1 MMENTTIHNVEHR
14 DDEASRIGMWLFI
27 FSELL
32 FFGGL
37 FIVYSVYRFRNQEAF
52 HLAATELN
60 RTVGA
65 INTIILMF
73 SSMTLSMSITSMQQN
88 KKKLTLGL
96 LIFTGILGIIF
107 IVNKYFEWGVKFQHG
122 LYPGSEKLHELGYGD
137 TLFFGLYFAMTGLH
151 VLHLIIG
158 LILVSVMIGF
168 VMKDKIRADKFVQL
182 DNVGLYWHMVDIIWI
197 FLFPLFYLIT

>member
-1 MMENTTIHNVEHR
+1 MENTTVHNVEHR

-52 HLAATELN
+52 HLAAAELN
-60 RTVGA
+60 RTVGT

-73 SSMTLSMSITSMQQN
+73 SSMTLSMSVTSMRRN
-88 KKKLTLGL
+88 NKKLTLGL
-96 LIFTGILGIIF
+96 LITTAVLGIIF
-107 IVNKYFEWGVKFQHG
+107 IVNKYLEWGLKIQHG
-122 LYPGSEKLHELGYGD
+122 LYPGSERLHELGNGD

-151 VLHLIIG
+151 LLHLLIG
-158 LILVSVMIGF
+158 IILVSIMIAF

-182 DNVGLYWHMVDIIWI
+182 DNIGLYWHLVDIIWI

>member
-1 MMENTTIHNVEHR
+1 MENTTVHNLEHR

-60 RTVGA
+60 RTVGT

-73 SSMTLSMSITSMQQN
+73 SSMTLSMSVTSMRRN
-88 KKKLTLGL
+88 NKKLTLGL
-96 LIFTGILGIIF
+96 LITTAVLGIIF
-107 IVNKYFEWGVKFQHG
+107 IVNKYFEWGLKIQHG
-122 LYPGSEKLHELGYGD
+122 LYPGSERLHELGSGD

-151 VLHLIIG
+151 LLHLLIG
-158 LILVSVMIGF
+158 IILVSIMIAF
-168 VMKDKIRADKFVQL
+168 VMKDKIRADKYVQL
-182 DNVGLYWHMVDIIWI
+182 DNIGLYWHMVDIIWI

>member
-1 MMENTTIHNVEHR
+1 MENTTVHNLEHR

-37 FIVYSVYRFRNQEAF
+37 FIVYSVYRFRNQDAF

-60 RTVGA
+60 RTVGT

-73 SSMTLSMSITSMQQN
+73 SSMTLSMSVTSMRQN
-88 KKKLTLGL
+88 NKKLTIGL
-96 LIFTGILGIIF
+96 LITTAVLGIIF
-107 IVNKYFEWGVKFQHG
+107 IVNKYFEWGLKIQHG
-122 LYPGSEKLHELGYGD
+122 LYPGSERLHELGNGD

-151 VLHLIIG
+151 LLHLLIG
-158 LILVSVMIGF
+158 IILVSIMIAF

-182 DNVGLYWHMVDIIWI
+182 DNIGLYWHLVDIIWI

>member
-1 MMENTTIHNVEHR
+1 MENTTVHNPEHR

-60 RTVGA
+60 RTVGT

-73 SSMTLSMSITSMQQN
+73 SSMTLSMSVTSMQRNN
-88 KKKLTLGL
+88 KRLTLGL
-96 LIFTGILGIIF
+96 LFATIILGIVF
-107 IVNKYFEWGVKFQHG
+107 IINKYFEWGLKIEHG
-122 LYPGSEKLHELGYGD
+122 LYPGSAKLHELGYGD

-151 VLHLIIG
+151 LLHLLIG
-158 LILVSVMIGF
+158 IILVSIMIAF
-168 VMKDKIRADKFVQL
+168 VLKDKIRADKFVQL
-182 DNVGLYWHMVDIIWI
+182 DNIGLYWHLVDIIWI